1 MPDPGGQ
8 GGVQTVAVRSWAA
21 VDAAPV
27 GQAASRAT
35 DVEIVSDSLL
45 LVQQMLGKYRVKH
58 PNLVPLYERAK
69 SITRHFLKFKIRHTL
84 RAGNKDADRL
94 ANAALDRPQRTP
106 NDRWIE
112 RHRVDS

>member
-1 MPDPGGQ
+1 
-8 GGVQTVAVRSWAA
+8 
-21 VDAAPV
+21 
-27 GQAASRAT
+27 
-35 DVEIVSDSLL
+35 
-45 LVQQMLGKYRVKH
+45 MLGKFRVKH

-69 SITRHFLKFKIRHTL
+69 SMTRNFAKFKIRHTL

-94 ANAALDRPQRTP
+94 ANAALDRTERTV